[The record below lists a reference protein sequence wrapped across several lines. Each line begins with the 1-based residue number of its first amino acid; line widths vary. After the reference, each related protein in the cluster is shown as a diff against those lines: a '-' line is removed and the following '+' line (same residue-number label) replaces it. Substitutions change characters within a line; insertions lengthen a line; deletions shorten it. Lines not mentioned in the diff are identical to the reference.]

1 MKDNKAY
8 IDLCIAACKKI
19 SEYLTD
25 ITETTFLEQSMVQ
38 SAVIMQLH
46 VIGEMAKKLDEETR
60 ETVDVPWSMI
70 IGLRNIISH
79 EYFMLELDGIWKIA
93 TSEVP
98 LLEQQL
104 HEYLQSKGTSYIP
117 PFDDASPL
125 MEE

>member
-8 IDLCIAACKKI
+8 IDLSISACKKI
-19 SEYLTD
+19 SEYLTG

-60 ETVDVPWSMI
+60 ETIDAPWSMI

-104 HEYLQSKGTSYIP
+104 HEYLQTKGTSYIP